1 MSETTIATV
10 WLRPDSSALACGL
23 GRYPS
28 SAATVMTCS
37 RVRALTRDGVENAR
51 ETVDVA
57 TPAALATS

>member
-1 MSETTIATV
+1 MSETTMATV
-10 WLRPDSSALACGL
+10 RCLPENSARACGF

-28 SAATVMTCS
+28 SAATERMRS
-37 RVRALTRDGVENAR
+37 RVAELTRFGLEKAR